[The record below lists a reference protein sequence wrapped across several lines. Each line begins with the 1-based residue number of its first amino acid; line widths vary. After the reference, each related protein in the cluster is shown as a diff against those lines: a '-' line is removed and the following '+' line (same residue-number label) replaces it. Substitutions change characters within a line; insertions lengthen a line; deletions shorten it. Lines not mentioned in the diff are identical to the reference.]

1 MQFAE
6 NTLWFAT
13 KAATFLRLIVLIDSS
28 SSTGHGFRH
37 ETLASHNNSR
47 FLFCVL
53 KEKKKNQQNKTGAS
67 AVEQT
72 SKQKDRQKLN
82 TAHFT
87 AEEKLALTKF
97 PTLCV
102 LQEKNVLNISK
113 HYRNLT
119 ACKASISPTLLPQ
132 VEHYKNFNPKEAISV
147 LGEQW
152 KEQEA
157 LHHSND
163 NQSPK
168 QRPTMATS

>member
-1 MQFAE
+1 MPWFMQFAE

-13 KAATFLRLIVLIDSS
+13 KAAAFLRLIALIDSS

-53 KEKKKNQQNKTGAS
+53 KEKKKQTNKQNKPGAS

-72 SKQKDRQKLN
+72 SKQKDRQKKKKQEILN

-87 AEEKLALTKF
+87 AEEKLVLTKF
-97 PTLCV
+97 QTLCV
-102 LQEKNVLNISK
+102 LQEKNVLNIGK

-119 ACKASISPTLLPQ
+119 ACKAFISPTLLPQ

-147 LGEQW
+147 LGE
-152 KEQEA
+152 
-157 LHHSND
+157 
-163 NQSPK
+163 
-168 QRPTMATS
+168 T